1 MKEKSNNTL
10 SFLLIAWEADE
21 KYDKIKKER
30 QVVAVKEQ
38 SISMTTDRN
47 TDEDHVPLERKR

>member
-1 MKEKSNNTL
+1 
-10 SFLLIAWEADE
+10 LLIAWEADE